1 MPLFAIGFNYN
12 LKQYDADDAGQL
24 FDCSFSVNS
33 NLVLKN
39 CKHKNHLKN
48 YQFSEKKR
56 ILL

>member
-33 NLVLKN
+33 NLVLKIAN
-39 CKHKNHLKN
+39 TK
-48 YQFSEKKR
+48 
-56 ILL
+56 IT